1 MSRGTGRE
9 DGDDA
14 PQDGELLPQSKVL
27 EHQAGPWA
35 HERPERSEDGDHG
48 SGHESSLTVGADDVT
63 AESRLIFR

>member
-35 HERPERSEDGDHG
+35 HERPERSEDGDH
-48 SGHESSLTVGADDVT
+48 ESSLTVCADDVT